1 MNYQIT
7 INLAEGIDAPTAA
20 KVMAA
25 ANNAILRDLGAECRL
40 SGAMMNGETVC
51 TPNEIITQGGGIF
64 AEVYASEITEL

>member
-7 INLAEGIDAPTAA
+7 INLAEGVDAMTAA

-25 ANNAILRDLGAECRL
+25 ANNAILRDLGAKYRL

-51 TPNEIITQGGGIF
+51 TPNEIIKQGGCVF